1 MSCRT
6 TNSSTM
12 RRPMARIMPSRRTY
26 FCCVRRHAL
35 GFDGNIKQVVET
47 EHGFKR
53 RQDHQREEI
62 FNREQFNHFLPL
74 PGA

>member
-1 MSCRT
+1 MSCST
-6 TNSSTM
+6 TKSSTM

-26 FCCVRRHAL
+26 FCLRRGHAL

-47 EHGFKR
+47 QHGFKCG
-53 RQDHQREEI
+53 QHQQREEI